1 MNQLGKINAFFNEIK
16 SNLGFSQTKLKAR
29 KAKTVKVS
37 GKIKAKKTKAVK
49 AKAITSKRKSLRK
62 K

>member
-1 MNQLGKINAFFNEIK
+1 MPIQKINALFNEIK
-16 SNLGFSQTKLKAR
+16 SNLGFSQTKLKVR

-37 GKIKAKKTKAVK
+37 KKIKAKKTRTTK
-49 AKAITSKRKSLRK
+49 AKTRTKRKSVRK